1 MEVWHGLAR
10 EIAALVPREVESLRA
25 ERFLQRRDDLLAQAL
40 DCEPLVVSG
49 WLRAWHRYQ
58 LGQLSEVLGGCCE
71 KELITRTI
79 RPS

>member
-1 MEVWHGLAR
+1 MPNLESQVRDNRL
-10 EIAALVPREVESLRA
+10 EINAPGHCTAV
-25 ERFLQRRDDLLAQAL
+25 
-40 DCEPLVVSG
+40 DCEPMTVSG

-79 RPS
+79 RSS